1 MLSASQVLGFA
12 VTCLIVIAIPGPSV
26 LFVIGRALAYGRR
39 TALASVAGN
48 VAGVQVVAMS
58 VALGVGTL
66 VQRSDTVF
74 GVVKF
79 GGAAYLVWLGVKAI
93 RHRRSLE
100 SAIVV
105 AAAPRGGWRAAAEG
119 FTVGVANPKAYVL
132 FAAVLPQFANSSAG
146 HVPVQLLLLSL
157 VSLPIGLI
165 SDGGWGLRGQR
176 RARTGS
182 PARPRRLDLVGG
194 LGELHHDRPGR
205 HPGPHRPPGPD
216 RDRCQTVP
224 YRCGYR
230 LWEG

>member
-1 MLSASQVLGFA
+1 MLSTSQVLGFA

-105 AAAPRGGWRAAAEG
+105 AAAPLGGWRAAAEG

-165 SDGGWGLRGQR
+165 SDGSWGLAASGA
-176 RARTGS
+176 RAWF
-182 PARPRRLDLVGG
+182 ARSPRRLELVGG
-194 LGELHHDRPGR
+194 LGGLTMIGLGVTLALTGR
-205 HPGPHRPPGPD
+205 
-216 RDRCQTVP
+216 RD
-224 YRCGYR
+224 
-230 LWEG
+230 

>member
-1 MLSASQVLGFA
+1 MLSTSQVLGFA

-93 RHRRSLE
+93 RHRSALE

-165 SDGGWGLRGQR
+165 SDGSWGLAASGA
-176 RARTGS
+176 RAWF
-182 PARPRRLDLVGG
+182 ARSPRRLELVGG
-194 LGELHHDRPGR
+194 LGGLTMIGLGVTLALTGR
-205 HPGPHRPPGPD
+205 
-216 RDRCQTVP
+216 RD
-224 YRCGYR
+224 
-230 LWEG
+230 

>member
-1 MLSASQVLGFA
+1 VLSASQVLGFA

-58 VALGVGTL
+58 VALGMGTL

-74 GVVKF
+74 SVVKF

-93 RHRRSLE
+93 RHRSSLE

-105 AAAPRGGWRAAAEG
+105 AAAPLGGWRAAAEG

-146 HVPVQLLLLSL
+146 HVPLQLLLLSL
-157 VSLPIGLI
+157 VSLPIALI
-165 SDGGWGLRGQR
+165 CDGSWGLAASGA
-176 RARTGS
+176 RAWF
-182 PARPRRLDLVGG
+182 ARSPRRLELVGG
-194 LGELHHDRPGR
+194 LGGLTMIGLGVTLALTGR
-205 HPGPHRPPGPD
+205 
-216 RDRCQTVP
+216 RD
-224 YRCGYR
+224 
-230 LWEG
+230 

>member
-93 RHRRSLE
+93 RHRSSLE

-105 AAAPRGGWRAAAEG
+105 AAAPLGGWRAAAEG

-157 VSLPIGLI
+157 VSLPIALI
-165 SDGGWGLRGQR
+165 CDGSWGLAASGA
-176 RARTGS
+176 RAWF
-182 PARPRRLDLVGG
+182 ARSPRRLELVGG
-194 LGELHHDRPGR
+194 LGGLTMIGLGVTLALTGR
-205 HPGPHRPPGPD
+205 
-216 RDRCQTVP
+216 RD
-224 YRCGYR
+224 
-230 LWEG
+230 

>member
-1 MLSASQVLGFA
+1 VLSTSQVLGFA

-74 GVVKF
+74 LIVKF
-79 GGAAYLVWLGVKAI
+79 GGAAYLVWLGIKAI
-93 RHRRSLE
+93 RHRRLLE
-100 SAIVV
+100 PAIVV

-165 SDGGWGLRGQR
+165 SDGSWGLAASGV
-176 RARTGS
+176 RAWF
-182 PARPRRLDLVGG
+182 ARSPRRLELVGG
-194 LGELHHDRPGR
+194 LGGLTMIGLGVTLALTGR
-205 HPGPHRPPGPD
+205 
-216 RDRCQTVP
+216 RD
-224 YRCGYR
+224 
-230 LWEG
+230 

>member
-1 MLSASQVLGFA
+1 VLSTSQVLGFA

-66 VQRSDTVF
+66 VQRSGAVF

-79 GGAAYLVWLGVKAI
+79 GGAGYLVWLGVKAI
-93 RHRRSLE
+93 RHRRSLQ

-165 SDGGWGLRGQR
+165 SDGSWGLAASGA
-176 RARTGS
+176 RAWFANS
-182 PARPRRLDLVGG
+182 PRRLELVGG
-194 LGELHHDRPGR
+194 LGGLTMIGLGVTLALTGR
-205 HPGPHRPPGPD
+205 
-216 RDRCQTVP
+216 RD
-224 YRCGYR
+224 
-230 LWEG
+230 